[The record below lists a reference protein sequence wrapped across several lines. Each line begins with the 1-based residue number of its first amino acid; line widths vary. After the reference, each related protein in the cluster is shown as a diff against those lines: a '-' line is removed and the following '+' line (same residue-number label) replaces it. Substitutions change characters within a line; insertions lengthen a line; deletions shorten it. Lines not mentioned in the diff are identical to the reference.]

1 MTDTNNTQ
9 ALQKTQ
15 ATPLEQARIYMFE
28 HLRMLERNAKPK
40 GVAAQVRIAIDE
52 YVRQSEQTR
61 RDLVDEL
68 EASRHHAKGLKSH
81 NDELLEYR
89 GVLSDAYD
97 NQRTLTRNA
106 LVESRRLS
114 DELWQVRGQLEQ
126 VKQLAGDQ
134 PAAQDIIDRLRS
146 YITRLE
152 ATAYANENT
161 IAAQAD
167 QLLAKD
173 QRIAEI
179 IIDVKNAEGY
189 SEQLSKTRDE
199 LTADLGRQCTITYGL
214 VQQRNALTL
223 EVERQ
228 KEAVQRLLELNGELR
243 EAAGI
248 AGDHVRAH
256 NDDVGVLYQTLRDAQ
271 AQLTEYLAGSTGERE
286 TLGRLLGI
294 LDNGII
300 YDAMHGELRHYAA
313 TQASDA

>member
-1 MTDTNNTQ
+1 MTDAINTQ
-9 ALQKTQ
+9 ALQKAQ

-28 HLRMLERNAKPK
+28 NLRMLERNANPK
-40 GVAAQVRIAIDE
+40 GVAAQVRIAIDG

-81 NDELLEYR
+81 NDELIEYR
-89 GVLSDAYD
+89 GMLSDAYD

-106 LVESRRLS
+106 LVESRGLS

-126 VKQLAGDQ
+126 AKQLAGDQ

-146 YITRLE
+146 HIERLDSQLGVQDQAIIRMSQEKLAVDKRLE
-152 ATAYANENT
+152 EVYGDVRSAEN
-161 IAAQAD
+161 
-167 QLLAKD
+167 
-173 QRIAEI
+173 
-179 IIDVKNAEGY
+179 Y
-189 SEQLSKTRDE
+189 SDKLSE
-199 LTADLGRQCTITYGL
+199 
-214 VQQRNALTL
+214 
-223 EVERQ
+223 EVGRQ

-271 AQLTEYLAGSTGERE
+271 AQLIEYLTGNAGERE

-294 LDNGII
+294 LDNGMII
-300 YDAMHGELRHYAA
+300 EAMRSFDASPGDENCEICGGFNAE
-313 TQASDA
+313 TASNNT

>member
-1 MTDTNNTQ
+1 MTDAINTQ
-9 ALQKTQ
+9 ALQKAQ

-28 HLRMLERNAKPK
+28 NLRMLERNAKPK
-40 GVAAQVRIAIDE
+40 GVAAQVRIAIDG

-61 RDLVDEL
+61 RDLMDEL

-81 NDELLEYR
+81 NDELIEYR
-89 GVLSDAYD
+89 GMLSDAYD

-106 LVESRRLS
+106 LVESRGLS

-126 VKQLAGDQ
+126 AKQLAGDQ

-146 YITRLE
+146 HIERLDSQLGVQDQAIIRMSQEKLAVDKRLE
-152 ATAYANENT
+152 EVYGDVRSAEN
-161 IAAQAD
+161 
-167 QLLAKD
+167 
-173 QRIAEI
+173 
-179 IIDVKNAEGY
+179 Y
-189 SEQLSKTRDE
+189 SDKLSE
-199 LTADLGRQCTITYGL
+199 
-214 VQQRNALTL
+214 

-271 AQLTEYLAGSTGERE
+271 AQLTEYLAGTTGERE

-300 YDAMHGELRHYAA
+300 YDAMHGELRHYAV
-313 TQASDA
+313 TEASDA

>member
-1 MTDTNNTQ
+1 MTDTINTQ
-9 ALQKTQ
+9 ALQKAQ

-28 HLRMLERNAKPK
+28 NLRMLERNAKPK
-40 GVAAQVRIAIDE
+40 GVAAQVRIAIDG

-81 NDELLEYR
+81 NDELIEYR
-89 GVLSDAYD
+89 GMLSDAYD

-106 LVESRRLS
+106 LVESRGLS

-126 VKQLAGDQ
+126 AKQLAGDQ
-134 PAAQDIIDRLRS
+134 PAAQNIIDRLRS

-189 SEQLSKTRDE
+189 SEK
-199 LTADLGRQCTITYGL
+199 
-214 VQQRNALTL
+214 LTL

-228 KEAVQRLLELNGELR
+228 KEAVQRLLEVNGELR

-248 AGDHVRAH
+248 AGDHVRAY
-256 NDDVGVLYQTLRDAQ
+256 NEATGVMYDTLTDAQ
-271 AQLTEYLAGSTGERE
+271 AQLIEYLTGNAGERE

-294 LDNGII
+294 LDNGMII
-300 YDAMHGELRHYAA
+300 EAMRSFDASPGDENCEICGGFNAETA
-313 TQASDA
+313 

>member
-1 MTDTNNTQ
+1 MTDTINTQ

-15 ATPLEQARIYMFE
+15 ATPLEQARIYLFE
-28 HLRMLERNAKPK
+28 NLRMLERNAKPK
-40 GVAAQVRIAIDE
+40 GVAAQVRIAIDG

-114 DELWQVRGQLEQ
+114 DELWQVRAQLEQ

-134 PAAQDIIDRLRS
+134 PAAQDIIDRLRAR
-146 YITRLE
+146 IDTLEGQLQAKEHRLTE
-152 ATAYANENT
+152 VYG
-161 IAAQAD
+161 
-167 QLLAKD
+167 
-173 QRIAEI
+173 
-179 IIDVKNAEGY
+179 DVRNAESY
-189 SEQLSKTRDE
+189 SEKLAE
-199 LTADLGRQCTITYGL
+199 
-214 VQQRNALTL
+214 

-228 KEAVQRLLELNGELR
+228 KEAVQRLLEVNGELR

-300 YDAMHGELRHYAA
+300 YDAMHGELRYYAQ
-313 TQASDA
+313 TEASDA

>member
-1 MTDTNNTQ
+1 MTDTINTQ

-15 ATPLEQARIYMFE
+15 ATPLEQLRIYMFE
-28 HLRMLERNAKPK
+28 NLQALERIAKPK
-40 GVAAQVRIAIDE
+40 GVAAQVRIDIHN
-52 YVRQSEQTR
+52 YVRQSEQVR

-134 PAAQDIIDRLRS
+134 PAAQDIIDRLRAR
-146 YITRLE
+146 IDMLEGQLQAKEHRLTE
-152 ATAYANENT
+152 VYG
-161 IAAQAD
+161 
-167 QLLAKD
+167 
-173 QRIAEI
+173 
-179 IIDVKNAEGY
+179 DVRNAESY
-189 SEQLSKTRDE
+189 SEKLAE
-199 LTADLGRQCTITYGL
+199 
-214 VQQRNALTL
+214 

-228 KEAVQRLLELNGELR
+228 KEAVQRLLEVNGELR

-248 AGDHVRAH
+248 AGDHVRAY
-256 NDDVGVLYQTLRDAQ
+256 NEATGVMYDTLTDAK
-271 AQLTEYLAGSTGERE
+271 AQLIEYLTGNAGERE

-294 LDNGII
+294 LDNGMII
-300 YDAMHGELRHYAA
+300 EAMRSFDASPGDENCEICGGFNAE
-313 TQASDA
+313 TASNNT

>member
-134 PAAQDIIDRLRS
+134 PAAQDIIDRLRAR
-146 YITRLE
+146 IDTLEGQLQAKEHRLTE
-152 ATAYANENT
+152 VYG
-161 IAAQAD
+161 
-167 QLLAKD
+167 
-173 QRIAEI
+173 
-179 IIDVKNAEGY
+179 DVRNAESY
-189 SEQLSKTRDE
+189 SEKLAE
-199 LTADLGRQCTITYGL
+199 
-214 VQQRNALTL
+214 

-228 KEAVQRLLELNGELR
+228 KEAVQRLLEVNGELR

-248 AGDHVRAH
+248 AGDHVRAY
-256 NDDVGVLYQTLRDAQ
+256 NEATGVMYDTLTDAQ
-271 AQLTEYLAGSTGERE
+271 AQLIEYLTGNAGERE

-294 LDNGII
+294 LDNGLII
-300 YDAMHGELRHYAA
+300 EAMRSFDASPGDENCEICGGFNAE
-313 TQASDA
+313 TASNNT

>member
-1 MTDTNNTQ
+1 MTDTINTQ
-9 ALQKTQ
+9 ALQKAQ

-28 HLRMLERNAKPK
+28 NLRMLERNAKPK
-40 GVAAQVRIAIDE
+40 GVAAQVRIAIDG

-81 NDELLEYR
+81 NDELIEYR
-89 GVLSDAYD
+89 GMLSDAYD
-97 NQRTLTRNA
+97 NQRTLTHNA
-106 LVESRRLS
+106 LVESRGLS
-114 DELWQVRGQLEQ
+114 DELWQVRGELEQ

-167 QLLAKD
+167 HLLAKD

-189 SEQLSKTRDE
+189 SEKLAE
-199 LTADLGRQCTITYGL
+199 
-214 VQQRNALTL
+214 

-256 NDDVGVLYQTLRDAQ
+256 NDDVGVLYQTLRNAQ
-271 AQLTEYLAGSTGERE
+271 AQLTEYLAGKVGERK

-300 YDAMHGELRHYAA
+300 YDAMHGELRYYAA
-313 TQASDA
+313 TQKSDA

>member
-1 MTDTNNTQ
+1 MTDAINTQ
-9 ALQKTQ
+9 ALQKAQ

-28 HLRMLERNAKPK
+28 NLRMLERNAKPK
-40 GVAAQVRIAIDE
+40 GVAAQVRIAIDG

-81 NDELLEYR
+81 NDELIEYR
-89 GVLSDAYD
+89 GMLSDAYD

-106 LVESRRLS
+106 LVESRGLS

-126 VKQLAGDQ
+126 AKQLAGDQ

-146 YITRLE
+146 HIERLDSQLGVQDQAIIRMSQEKLAVDKRLE
-152 ATAYANENT
+152 EVYGDVRSAEN
-161 IAAQAD
+161 
-167 QLLAKD
+167 
-173 QRIAEI
+173 
-179 IIDVKNAEGY
+179 Y
-189 SEQLSKTRDE
+189 SDKLSE
-199 LTADLGRQCTITYGL
+199 
-214 VQQRNALTL
+214 

-271 AQLTEYLAGSTGERE
+271 AQLTEYLAGTTGERE

-300 YDAMHGELRHYAA
+300 YDAMHGELRHYAV
-313 TQASDA
+313 TEASDA